1 MTIQKDFKRLVRG
14 RMQKTG
20 ESYTAARAQLLTTQ
34 ADGASP
40 VNRLA
45 VPSRGLREAR
55 RQEPTRSIK
64 ARTGC
69 TWERWVKALDHVKA
83 HTWSHREIAKYVHEK
98 YKVSGWWAQSV
109 TVGYERI
116 KGLRAVGQRRDG
128 SFEASK
134 SRTFSVPVS
143 TLYGAFHDAR
153 IRSRWL
159 PGVDLTVRTATR
171 DKSMRISWPDGT
183 SLEIGFT
190 GQGAREES
198 SRAGPREAVR
208 QGRRD
213 PREGVLGRA
222 VRRTRGRSGLARR
235 FPCLATLPG
244 RPDGRRA
251 APRTLRMTQP
261 TAP

>member
-20 ESYTAARAQLLTTQ
+20 ESYTAARTQLLAQ
-34 ADGASP
+34 KPERRNDGTAPRSALP
-40 VNRLA
+40 SFPPSVLPPDYAKLA
-45 VPSRGLREAR
+45 GKSDA
-55 RQEPTRSIK
+55 SIK
-64 ARTGC
+64 EKTGC

-98 YKVSGWWAQSV
+98 YKVEGWWAQTV

-134 SRTFSVPVS
+134 SRTFAAPVS
-143 TLYGAFHDAR
+143 TLYNAFHDAR

-159 PGVDLTVRTATR
+159 PGVKLTVRTATR

-190 GQGAREES
+190 GQGIGKSRVALAHVKLSDKAAAARAKEFWAE
-198 SRAGPREAVR
+198 RFDAL
-208 QGRRD
+208 
-213 PREGVLGRA
+213 EGVL
-222 VRRTRGRSGLARR
+222 V
-235 FPCLATLPG
+235 
-244 RPDGRRA
+244 
-251 APRTLRMTQP
+251 
-261 TAP
+261 